1 MCFFKSLS
9 KTFMTVD
16 VRKNKIP
23 HASSRHRKVPLWNCM
38 QLDTGFAWWLNANVH
53 EGTYVPPHVRVS
65 PWRQMWI
72 KECSYPRFCGGGRGL
87 TCIALWSRHHFCGLT
102 PPFSANHSGRCG
114 QSHGSILGSQ
124 LVACTSNPNNN
135 NQYNDCS
142 VCWPCEIPVTFRYCN
157 QIEAGVHLQ
166 STPSMKTDRSE
177 SHWGSICKECVA
189 RWGNFPVKK
198 TSTGSVLWWF
208 TGLDCTRPVRSS
220 LLHAIKNQTNR

>member
-1 MCFFKSLS
+1 M
-9 KTFMTVD
+9 
-16 VRKNKIP
+16 NKFTHKAHPI
-23 HASSRHRKVPLWNCM
+23 WIYM

-87 TCIALWSRHHFCGLT
+87 SCIALWSHVTTSVDSHPLSQPITAGAVVNPMAASRISAGGLHLQ
-102 PPFSANHSGRCG
+102 PQH
-114 QSHGSILGSQ
+114 
-124 LVACTSNPNNN
+124 N